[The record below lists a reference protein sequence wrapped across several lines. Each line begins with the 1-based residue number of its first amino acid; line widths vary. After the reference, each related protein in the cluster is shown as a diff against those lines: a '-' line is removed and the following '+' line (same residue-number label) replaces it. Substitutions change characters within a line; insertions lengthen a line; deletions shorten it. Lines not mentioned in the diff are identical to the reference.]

1 MNWVKLTNVAS
12 DLEAE
17 LLVERFK
24 SANVIAVSRGND
36 IVGLFGPG
44 FQGRT
49 ARGVDILVA
58 SEQEAMARELLADF
72 LDENDEATDELD
84 SDPDH

>member
-17 LLVERFK
+17 LLVERLK

-72 LDENDEATDELD
+72 LDENDDVTDELD